1 MSQPPT
7 PRPPVPAPD
16 AVLSFTVQGNFLT
29 TNMVP
34 PRLTIDGWPAPLPV
48 TGTRKI
54 PIWSGR
60 HHLQVHSQWLR
71 QYGHAAL
78 DIDVAPGQTLDVFYA
93 PPHQN
98 FYDQGAI
105 GHGPQVR
112 RGRGVM
118 IATWT
123 MISLLLLAVV
133 GLFLGMTL
141 ATFAM
146 LATP

>member
-1 MSQPPT
+1 M
-7 PRPPVPAPD
+7 PAPD

-71 QYGHAAL
+71 HRRDAGDAL
-78 DIDVAPGQTLDVFYA
+78 THEQANGSEDS
-93 PPHQN
+93 
-98 FYDQGAI
+98 DQAR
-105 GHGPQVR
+105 H
-112 RGRGVM
+112 
-118 IATWT
+118 
-123 MISLLLLAVV
+123 
-133 GLFLGMTL
+133 
-141 ATFAM
+141 
-146 LATP
+146 